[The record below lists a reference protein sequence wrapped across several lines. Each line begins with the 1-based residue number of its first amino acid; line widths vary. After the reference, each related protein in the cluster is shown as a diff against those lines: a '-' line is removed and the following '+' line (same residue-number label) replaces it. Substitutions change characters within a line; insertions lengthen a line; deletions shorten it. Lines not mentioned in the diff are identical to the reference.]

1 MTTENLN
8 YFQERENLDGKKE
21 AILLID
27 CNKCLDKD
35 KNFFKNISCRY
46 CLLSILFKNRKKRIN
61 EISLLGRDFTI
72 ESHNLNLILDYFKKL
87 NKIKKVNKK
96 IEEIKNKKC
105 IYGEFKCKFMTSFSS
120 ANLIQDFEYNDPIFV
135 FELFTKKNIRSEKK
149 IILDPKCEKCYT
161 YIKNSENYIINLLE
175 NLNVIKEFKTFQ
187 NNKTYTRKF
196 INFYEYIFS
205 KFSFLEEKTHI
216 YRNSSLNENLSLLSE
231 YTIGED
237 EIFQIQVY
245 RTPFEYEKRYFV
257 KLNSKDYENFDF
269 SEKIINDL
277 IQNIEVKEFNHII
290 PLETLIEIY
299 KDEILKDLNLKYKF
313 SKIDKSCIAYLTTL
327 KKLNLHKLFPLLIDN
342 SIEEIF
348 LDSPNDEIYIN
359 HQEFGRCRTS
369 IRFTLKD
376 IERLKTLIRLYS
388 GKRLDYMNPQV
399 KYVIKNKFFNCRF
412 AIDIDPIQIN
422 GFALD
427 IRKLNKNILTI
438 QDLLKCNTLDPLM
451 AAFLYFNLLR
461 KNNITV
467 TGETD
472 TGKTTLI
479 NALDLLAPKE
489 FRKIYVEN
497 ITESL
502 NQNKFGKHQLKYRAD
517 SLDDLIKQNHSKSIL
532 IKTLLH
538 RTPDIIYLGEI
549 LTKEETEALFHCL
562 AAGLK
567 GFQTIHSNNIES
579 LIHRFLYHFKINKSC
594 LYDLDLIILMKK
606 DFNRRRIVS
615 LVEIDKI
622 NYKDDKYYSSIFQYS
637 PKFKNWKLL
646 KNLFNTSII
655 SELRK
660 YEDLSENKFNL
671 YINIYYDIFEF
682 LSKIHKIENNEL
694 IELFHR
700 ISYYSSK
707 SIESLIYFWDCWK
720 KTRSLN

>member
-1 MTTENLN
+1 MILKNLS
-8 YFQERENLDGKKE
+8 YFQERENLDGIKE
-21 AILLID
+21 AILFID
-27 CNKCLDKD
+27 CNKCLKKD
-35 KNFFKNISCRY
+35 KNFFKNEDCRY
-46 CLLSILFKNRKKRIN
+46 CLLSILFKNKNKKIN
-61 EISLLGRDFTI
+61 EISLLGKDITI
-72 ESHNLNLILDYFKKL
+72 EYHNVKLFLEYFKKL
-87 NKIKKVNKK
+87 KKVKKINKK

-105 IYGEFKCKFMTSFSS
+105 NYGEFKCKFFPSFSS
-120 ANLIQDFEYNDPIFV
+120 TYKIQDFEYYDPILV
-135 FELFTKKNIRSEKK
+135 YRLLIKRDIRSENN
-149 IILDPKCEKCYT
+149 IIFDPICQKCYK
-161 YIKNSENYIINLLE
+161 YIKNSEKYVLKLFE
-175 NLNVIKEFKTFQ
+175 NLNVIKDFKAFQ
-187 NNKTYTRKF
+187 NNKTFAHKF
-196 INFYEYIFS
+196 TNFYEYIFS
-205 KFSFLEEKTHI
+205 KFAYLKEKTHT
-216 YRNSSLNENLSLLSE
+216 YGNFCLNENLSLLSE
-231 YTIGED
+231 YRIGED
-237 EIFQIQVY
+237 DVFQIQIY

-257 KLNSKDYENFDF
+257 KFYSKENENTDY

-277 IQNIEVKEFNHII
+277 IQNIEVKEFNQII

-299 KDEILKDLNLKYKF
+299 KDEILKNLNLKYKF
-313 SKIDKSCIAYLTTL
+313 SKIVKRRITYLATL
-327 KKLNLHKLFPLLIDN
+327 KKLNLDKLFPLLIDN

-359 HQEFGRCRTS
+359 HQKFGRCRTS
-369 IRFTLKD
+369 IRFNLKD

-388 GKRLDYMNPQV
+388 GKRLDFMNPQI
-399 KYVIKNKFFNCRF
+399 KFVIKNKFFNCRF

-427 IRKLNKNILTI
+427 IRKLNKNVLTL
-438 QDLLKCNTLDPLM
+438 QDLLKCDTLDPLM

-461 KNNITV
+461 RINITV

-479 NALDLLAPKE
+479 NALDLLVPKE

-502 NQNKFGKHQLKYRAD
+502 NQNEFGKHQLKYKAD
-517 SLDDLIKQNHSKSIL
+517 SLEDLIRQNYSKSNL

-567 GFQTIHSNNIES
+567 GFQTIHANDIES

-594 LYDLDLIILMKK
+594 LFDLDLIILMKK
-606 DFNRRRIVS
+606 EFNKRRIVS
-615 LVEIDKI
+615 LVEIDKS
-622 NYKDDKYYSSIFQYS
+622 NSENGKFDSPIFQYS
-637 PKFKNWKLL
+637 PKFKKWKLL
-646 KNLFNTSII
+646 KNLFNTGVI

-660 YEDLSENKFNL
+660 YEDLSLNKFNIFINL
-671 YINIYYDIFEF
+671 YHDIFEF
-682 LSKIHKIENNEL
+682 ISKLKKIEINEL

-700 ISYYSSK
+700 ISYYSFN
-707 SIESLIYFWDCWK
+707 SIGSLKDFWDNWK